1 MGCVR
6 DNRVYK
12 EYSGNREYR
21 FEVYLNPGFYEVWV
35 RHKIRDEYMGS
46 DWFAYDDIPGYM
58 HHADTLARAI
68 EIGRE
73 YINR

>member
-6 DNRVYK
+6 DNRVYQ

-35 RHKIRDEYMGS
+35 QQKFTDEYMGS
-46 DWFAYDDIPGYM
+46 DWFAYYDVPDYM
-58 HHADTLARAI
+58 HRTDTLARAI

-73 YINR
+73 CIYR